1 MKSNERKVVPLSA
14 AKPDPDEQPGVI
26 RLELGSG
33 RSVEIDERGPSEQLT
48 VRSAQGRLELRVRL
62 TADGPV
68 LDVEAVGL
76 TLRSAGEVAVDCE
89 RFVVRTREDVAI
101 EAGGSISARAAGDL
115 DVDVAGESTHKA
127 LAVRVESKLGN
138 VELEANDDVIVR
150 GERIRLN

>member
-1 MKSNERKVVPLSA
+1 MKSNERRIVPL
-14 AKPDPDEQPGVI
+14 KPDEEQGVI

-33 RSVEIDERGPSEQLT
+33 RSIEIDERGSSEQLT

-68 LDVEAVGL
+68 LDVEAIGL
-76 TLRSAGEVAVDCE
+76 TLRSAGEVAVECE
-89 RFVVRTREDVAI
+89 RFVVNAREDVAI
-101 EAGGSISARAAGDL
+101 DAGGSISQRAAGDHE
-115 DVDVAGESTHKA
+115 VEVSGESTHKA

-138 VELEANDDVIVR
+138 VELQANDDVLVR